1 MQSPRTKIAFM
12 ATARCHLS
20 RRRHLRTRALATR
33 RLLVPVAG
41 LIGSIMQL
49 PRVGVSGE
57 RVMTITASIV
67 AAECQEEWVA
77 TILVILVLRQET
89 SNRQAR
95 TEVQV
100 QGQMYNAVPGG
111 GAEGRRCR
119 RCTPRLATR
128 GVSP

>member
-20 RRRHLRTRALATR
+20 MHRHLRTRALATR
-33 RLLVPVAG
+33 CLLVPVAG

-57 RVMTITASIV
+57 GVMTMTTSIV
-67 AAECQEEWVA
+67 APECQEEWVA
-77 TILVILVLRQET
+77 TILVILVLRQGT

-95 TEVQV
+95 IEVQV
-100 QGQMYNAVPGG
+100 QVQMCNAVPGG

>member
-1 MQSPRTKIAFM
+1 MQSPRTKIEFM

-20 RRRHLRTRALATR
+20 MRRHLRMRALATR
-33 RLLVPVAG
+33 RLVVPVAG

-57 RVMTITASIV
+57 GVMTMTTSIV
-67 AAECQEEWVA
+67 APECQEESVA
-77 TILVILVLRQET
+77 TILVILVLRQGT
-89 SNRQAR
+89 SNRHAR

-100 QGQMYNAVPGG
+100 QVQVCNVVPGG
-111 GAEGRRCR
+111 GAEGRKCR
-119 RCTPRLATR
+119 RSVPRLASR